1 MIIPVLDIKNGE
13 AVSGKSGMR
22 ETYKPLKTVFTDSS
36 DPLKIAVSLKDA
48 GAQRMYIA
56 DLDAIEGKGSNLNVI
71 KEINRIIPVM
81 FDAGANDV
89 RSVAKTLNVASK
101 AIVATETLHSFEDL
115 DEIFESFEK
124 DKLIVS
130 IDIKNNHILSKYMDT
145 NFDTLI
151 NKIADLKPDEIILL
165 DISRVG
171 TEKGVDQG
179 FIDRLSKVETSII
192 IGGGIRDEDIDVL
205 SKSSVE
211 KFLVGSALHKGK
223 IRHSFQ

>member
-22 ETYKPLKTVFTDSS
+22 ETYKPIKTVFTDSS
-36 DPLKIAVSLKDA
+36 DPLKIAASLKNA

-56 DLDAIEGKGSNLNVI
+56 DLDAIEGTGSNLNVI
-71 KEINRIIPVM
+71 KGINRIIPVM
-81 FDAGANDV
+81 LDAGANDV
-89 RSVAKTLNVASK
+89 YSVERILNVASRT
-101 AIVATETLHSFEDL
+101 IVATETLHSFEDL

-124 DKLIVS
+124 NRLTVS
-130 IDIKNNHILSKYMDT
+130 IDIKNNHVLSKYMDT

-151 NKIADLKPDEIILL
+151 NKMADLKPDEIILL

-179 FIDRLSKVETSII
+179 FINRLSKVKTSII
-192 IGGGIRDEDIDVL
+192 IGGGIRDEDIDAI
-205 SKSSVE
+205 SKSGVE

>member
-13 AVSGKSGMR
+13 SVSGKSGMR
-22 ETYKPLKTVFTDSS
+22 ETYKPLKTVFIDSS
-36 DPLKIAVSLKDA
+36 DPLKIAASLKDA

-56 DLDAIEGKGSNLNVI
+56 DLDAIEGTGSNLNVI
-71 KEINRIIPVM
+71 KGINRIIPVM
-81 FDAGANDV
+81 LDAGANDV
-89 RSVAKTLNVASK
+89 HSVGKTLNVASK
-101 AIVATETLHSFEDL
+101 AIVATETLQSFEDL

-130 IDIKNNHILSKYMDT
+130 IDVKNNHILSKYMDAT
-145 NFDTLI
+145 FDTLI
-151 NKIADLKPDEIILL
+151 TKITRLKPDEIILL

-179 FIDRLSKVETSII
+179 FINRLSKVETSII
-192 IGGGIRDEDIDVL
+192 IGGGIRDEDIDII
-205 SKSSVE
+205 SESGVE

-223 IRHSFQ
+223 IRHSFP

>member
-1 MIIPVLDIKNGE
+1 MLQVE
-13 AVSGKSGMR
+13 
-22 ETYKPLKTVFTDSS
+22 
-36 DPLKIAVSLKDA
+36 
-48 GAQRMYIA
+48 
-56 DLDAIEGKGSNLNVI
+56 
-71 KEINRIIPVM
+71 
-81 FDAGANDV
+81 
-89 RSVAKTLNVASK
+89 

-124 DKLIVS
+124 NRLTVS
-130 IDIKNNHILSKYMDT
+130 IDIKNNHVLSRYMDT

-151 NKIADLKPDEIILL
+151 TKMVDLKPDEIILL

-179 FIDRLSKVETSII
+179 FINRLSKVETSII
-192 IGGGIRDEDIDVL
+192 IGGGIRDEDIDAI
-205 SKSSVE
+205 SKSGVE

>member
-36 DPLKIAVSLKDA
+36 DPLKIAASLKDA

-56 DLDAIEGKGSNLNVI
+56 DLDAIEGTGSNLNVI

-89 RSVAKTLNVASK
+89 PSVGKILNVASK

-124 DKLIVS
+124 DKLTVS
-130 IDIKNNHILSKYMDT
+130 IDIKNNHVLSRYMDT

-151 NKIADLKPDEIILL
+151 TKMVDLKPAEIILL

-179 FIDRLSKVETSII
+179 FIDRLSEVETSII
-192 IGGGIRDEDIDVL
+192 IGGGIRDEDIGII
-205 SKSSVE
+205 SKSGVE

-223 IRHSFQ
+223 IRHSFS

>member
-22 ETYKPLKTVFTDSS
+22 ETYKPLKTVFIGSS
-36 DPLKIAVSLKDA
+36 DPLKIAGALKTA
-48 GAQRMYIA
+48 GARCMYIA
-56 DLDAIEGKGSNLNVI
+56 DLDAIEGTGSNLNVI

-81 FDAGANDV
+81 LDAGANDV
-89 RSVAKTLNVASK
+89 RSVEKILNVASK

-115 DEIFESFEK
+115 DEIFKSFEK
-124 DKLIVS
+124 NRLTVS
-130 IDIKNNHILSKYMDT
+130 LDIKNNHILSKYMDAT
-145 NFDTLI
+145 FDTLI
-151 NKIADLKPDEIILL
+151 TKMTSLKPDEIILL

-179 FIDRLSKVETSII
+179 FINRLSKVETSII
-192 IGGGIRDEDIDVL
+192 IGGGIRDEDIDVI
-205 SKSSVE
+205 SKSGVE